1 ERSLSYSKIVQVSAK
16 QKKTPQD
23 FRLLGRTQPILFKD
37 SASERKE
44 PSLLELFAERSLS
57 YSKIVQVSAKQ
68 KKTPQDFHLLGRAQP
83 ILSKDSASERKDE
96 VISFIPCSHAATAR
110 HMGKN
115 EHFVSNARLRPTI
128 SLPKQTKLLKNA

>member
-1 ERSLSYSKIVQVSAK
+1 MQVGAKSQACLSFLPNAAYLREAKIVQVSAK

-23 FRLLGRTQPILFKD
+23 FHLLGRTQPILSKD

-57 YSKIVQVSAKQ
+57 YLKI
-68 KKTPQDFHLLGRAQP
+68 
-83 ILSKDSASERKDE
+83 ASESKDE
-96 VISFIPCSHAATAR
+96 VISFIPCSPAATAR